1 MTQAIE
7 TALGASLQHVIV
19 DSEKDGRQAIQYLKQ
34 RGLGRATFLPLNV
47 IKPRQIAS
55 DIKDIARN
63 TDGFINIAS
72 DAVKVS
78 SKYQSIVENLL
89 GNTIIV
95 DDLKHANDLARA
107 IRYRTR
113 IVTLEGDVVN
123 PGGSMTGGGA
133 RKTKSILSQKM
144 NYRQCVINLKRIN
157 DKLPNL
163 NVILK
168 SKRQSRKLSEQYF
181 DASQQYN
188 TLKEKCT
195 IMNLS

>member
-133 RKTKSILSQKM
+133 RKTKSILT
-144 NYRQCVINLKRIN
+144 KR
-157 DKLPNL
+157 
-163 NVILK
+163 
-168 SKRQSRKLSEQYF
+168 
-181 DASQQYN
+181 
-188 TLKEKCT
+188 
-195 IMNLS
+195 

>member
-1 MTQAIE
+1 M
-7 TALGASLQHVIV
+7 
-19 DSEKDGRQAIQYLKQ
+19 
-34 RGLGRATFLPLNV
+34 NV

-133 RKTKSILSQKM
+133 RKTKYSLTKDELSTMRHQLEAYQRQTAEFERHFKEQKTKPK
-144 NYRQCVINLKRIN
+144 N
-157 DKLPNL
+157 
-163 NVILK
+163 
-168 SKRQSRKLSEQYF
+168 
-181 DASQQYN
+181 
-188 TLKEKCT
+188 
-195 IMNLS
+195 

>member
-1 MTQAIE
+1 M
-7 TALGASLQHVIV
+7 
-19 DSEKDGRQAIQYLKQ
+19 
-34 RGLGRATFLPLNV
+34 NV

-89 GNTIIV
+89 GNTIIIV

-113 IVTLEGDVVN
+113 IVTLEGDIVN

-168 SKRQSRKLSEQYF
+168 SKKTKPK
-181 DASQQYN
+181 N
-188 TLKEKCT
+188 
-195 IMNLS
+195 

>member
-1 MTQAIE
+1 M
-7 TALGASLQHVIV
+7 
-19 DSEKDGRQAIQYLKQ
+19 
-34 RGLGRATFLPLNV
+34 NV

-157 DKLPNL
+157 DKPEFERHF
-163 NVILK
+163 K
-168 SKRQSRKLSEQYF
+168 EQKTKPK
-181 DASQQYN
+181 N
-188 TLKEKCT
+188 
-195 IMNLS
+195 

>member
-1 MTQAIE
+1 MI
-7 TALGASLQHVIV
+7 
-19 DSEKDGRQAIQYLKQ
+19 
-34 RGLGRATFLPLNV
+34 
-47 IKPRQIAS
+47 
-55 DIKDIARN
+55 
-63 TDGFINIAS
+63 
-72 DAVKVS
+72 
-78 SKYQSIVENLL
+78 
-89 GNTIIV
+89 
-95 DDLKHANDLARA
+95 LKHANDLARA

-168 SKRQSRKLSEQYF
+168 SKRQSRKI
-181 DASQQYN
+181 
-188 TLKEKCT
+188 K
-195 IMNLS
+195 